1 MTCVRHGAV
10 RTLPA
15 VGGPGPVTRGPSMKK
30 SLATIGVLAA
40 AALALSGCTDS
51 AAPSSS
57 SAPTD
62 DAASGEVTKVRVA
75 ALPIAETGALWAAI
89 DEGIFEDHGLE
100 IEVVPA
106 QGGANAIPALLSGD
120 IQFAIG
126 QPFGPIRADQ
136 QDLGVVIVGN
146 YANSNAEG
154 DDVNAVVALGDSG
167 ITRPADLA
175 GKKVSVNTIGAA
187 GDLTIRKAVQDDG
200 GDPSTIKFVE
210 VAFPDV
216 PAQLAAGTMDAAWA
230 PDPFRGIVVG
240 GGGTS
245 VVQPYQATIPGLSVL
260 TSITTQ
266 KLIDEDPDLVAAYS
280 AAMEEAL
287 EWASGH
293 EQAVRAAIATN
304 LEIPEEAA
312 AGITLPTFTWDLGD
326 AGIEDLGALAVE
338 FGYIDSE
345 PDYGRLIQQQ

>member
-1 MTCVRHGAV
+1 
-10 RTLPA
+10 
-15 VGGPGPVTRGPSMKK
+15 MKK

-40 AALALSGCTDS
+40 AAIALSGCTDS
-51 AAPSSS
+51 AAPSNS
-57 SAPTD
+57 PTG
-62 DAASGEVTKVRVA
+62 DAGPEELTTVRVA
-75 ALPIAETGALWAAI
+75 ALPIAETGALWAAME
-89 DEGIFEDHGLE
+89 EGIFEEHGLE

-126 QPFGPIRADQ
+126 QPFGPIRADL

-146 YANSNAEG
+146 YANSLADG
-154 DDVNAVVALGDSG
+154 TDVNAVVALGDSG
-167 ITRPADLA
+167 IARPADLA
-175 GKKVSVNTIGAA
+175 GKKVSVNTLGAA

-200 GDPSTIKFVE
+200 GDPSTIEFVE

-216 PAQLAAGTMDAAWA
+216 PAQLEAGTMDAAWA
-230 PDPFRGIVVG
+230 PDPFRGMILGAG
-240 GGGTS
+240 GVS
-245 VVQPYQATIPGLSVL
+245 VVAPYQATIPGLTVL

-266 KLIDEDPDLVAAYS
+266 ALLDEDPDLVAAYS
-280 AAMEEAL
+280 AAMAEAL
-287 EWASGH
+287 EWASDN
-293 EQAVRAAIATN
+293 EDAVRAAIATN

-338 FGYIDSE
+338 FEYIE
-345 PDYGRLIQQQ
+345 TAPDYDRLIQQQ